1 MDVVVEFAGLARMAT
16 KVRQCSLNV
25 AEGTTFRDV
34 LRILADQY
42 PALIGNVL
50 QPDGETLYPSN
61 MLNLNG
67 KRMIQPLQMEHSPHA
82 GDHIILMSVLAGG

>member
-1 MDVVVEFAGLARMAT
+1 MFTQR
-16 KVRQCSLNV
+16 S
-25 AEGTTFRDV
+25 RDV

-42 PALIGNVL
+42 PALIGDVL

-67 KRMIQPLQMEHSPHA
+67 KRMIQPLQMDHSPQA